1 MMMETME
8 KSAMKKRRSLR
19 GVSLA
24 FVMAASMVTSVRADA
39 AVLQQKWV
47 AGQKLPYDVTLDG
60 TMNIQAGDGAPGM
73 LGLTAGLPFEI
84 KFNGSGQAI
93 FDTRSVDEQGVGTVA
108 VLVPQLNVKGSA
120 FMMQGAL
127 DVKDGKAVISMGG
140 KAMGNGARPVP
151 QLSDPAFG
159 LRFSPLGRFEGAVAL
174 KTPEPAT
181 DANGMAEKAA
191 KDAKDDAVKKDDAD
205 KPTGASMD
213 RGIGLG
219 VGGANP
225 AVLLQSLPQLWP
237 GRDVKTGETWTL
249 EPKIPVARAVKAGET
264 INGPAQMI
272 SLGTITMKLLGQ
284 ETVAGRVSQHI
295 DVRGTLVLDKAKA
308 AILNAASTDPNRPR
322 LNSARSVI
330 NGDIWLDADAGQIV
344 RVLLKVQLQ
353 SSSTGTAPAK
363 DANAKPQTFD
373 LAQDFNGTL
382 RMTLG
387 KVMLA
392 QATNAQAT
400 TTQATTSNQKRIVVS
415 PSVKTPI
422 AKAPGVKT
430 PNVAPKQN
438 ATRGAST
445 HAAATSSR

>member
-8 KSAMKKRRSLR
+8 KSTMKKRRSLR

-73 LGLTAGLPFEI
+73 LGLMAGLPFEI
-84 KFNGSGQAI
+84 KVDGSGQAI

-108 VLVPQLNVKGSA
+108 VLVPQLKVNGSA
-120 FMMQGAL
+120 FGMQGAL

-181 DANGMAEKAA
+181 DANGMAEKAR
-191 KDAKDDAVKKDDAD
+191 DAKDDAG

-249 EPKIPVARAVKAGET
+249 EPTIP
-264 INGPAQMI
+264 IPHNGPVSGPPAPLSV

-308 AILNAASTDPNRPR
+308 AILNAANTDPNRPR

-363 DANAKPQTFD
+363 EANAKPQTFE

-382 RMTLG
+382 QMRLG

-392 QATNAQAT
+392 QATAQAT
-400 TTQATTSNQKRIVVS
+400 TTQAANAQATTSNQKRIVVS

-422 AKAPGVKT
+422 AKAPIVKT